1 MGTARVDAA
10 GAEGAA
16 RRVECAAGAVRV
28 GLRGAAGSSG
38 PRRQPRSGRCA
49 GPQED
54 TELGEASGE
63 VQLD

>member
-1 MGTARVDAA
+1 MGTARVDAV

-16 RRVECAAGAVRV
+16 RREACAAGAVR
-28 GLRGAAGSSG
+28 GCAEISG